1 MYQYLTSEIWQMLG
15 SQESQRG
22 KAEALSEFLYLTLDL
37 RLPTEQTLGMMTAL
51 VVCIDRQIQP
61 FDLQTALQLTRSSWK
76 SVFKRLERN
85 AARIELLPMLPRT
98 FAELPAHIQGRLVN
112 VAAREVWLLTEG
124 ELDILMRRVRLRANS
139 NQGDSGDAAQLLAH
153 SLLALLPGGCGRR
166 LGAKQNEVQLRN
178 LQIFSPK
185 RGATHGRP
193 ALPAASASASSHM
206 KPGGGVG
213 SGLDGLLALEDSPAE
228 EPARV
233 RGILQPTGLENKGGP
248 AGSGEGGPAG
258 SGEGGPARSV
268 EGGPVG
274 SGGCGPARAGFVGPA
289 GSVPAGSVGVAPAG
303 SAPAGESCVPLRD
316 MDRKGTGFESPR
328 AAQRGEHGPRPE
340 ESPVKASLLGT

>member
-1 MYQYLTSEIWQMLG
+1 MEAPAGTPRAARRLNQDYVKMYQYLTSEIWQMLG

-61 FDLQTALQLTRSSWK
+61 FNLQTALQLTRSSWK

-139 NQGDSGDAAQLLAH
+139 NQGDSGMQRNY
-153 SLLALLPGGCGRR
+153 LPILFWHCCRVAVVDDWEPSR
-166 LGAKQNEVQLRN
+166 
-178 LQIFSPK
+178 
-185 RGATHGRP
+185 
-193 ALPAASASASSHM
+193 M
-206 KPGGGVG
+206 KC
-213 SGLDGLLALEDSPAE
+213 
-228 EPARV
+228 
-233 RGILQPTGLENKGGP
+233 N
-248 AGSGEGGPAG
+248 
-258 SGEGGPARSV
+258 
-268 EGGPVG
+268 
-274 SGGCGPARAGFVGPA
+274 
-289 GSVPAGSVGVAPAG
+289 
-303 SAPAGESCVPLRD
+303 
-316 MDRKGTGFESPR
+316 
-328 AAQRGEHGPRPE
+328 
-340 ESPVKASLLGT
+340 